1 MSYETIT
8 LTICDNGVARI
19 VLNRPD
25 AANALDLQM
34 TLDLMDAAIEL
45 DHTPEARCIVM
56 EGAGGRFFC
65 AGGDLSAFEKAGV
78 RSPQL
83 VKAMT
88 TNLHSAMSRFA
99 RGDAP
104 VIAKVAG
111 TAAGGGLS
119 VALGCDLIVA
129 SDEAKFTMAYTRA
142 GLSPDG
148 SSSFYLPRLVGLRR
162 AYDLALTN
170 RVLSAAEAE
179 DWGMIN
185 RVVSAAELDAF
196 VDDMAAQLAAGP
208 TAAFGRTKR
217 LLLEGSSNSFET
229 QMEKESRAISKSV
242 GSEDGKEG
250 LNAFLNKRKP
260 VFKGR

>member
-1 MSYETIT
+1 MSYDTIT
-8 LTICDNGVARI
+8 LSVADNGVARI

-45 DHTPEARCIVM
+45 DHNPRARCIVL

-65 AGGDLSAFEKAGV
+65 AGGDLAAFEQAAEK
-78 RSPQL
+78 SPHL
-83 VKAMT
+83 VKHMT
-88 TNLHSAMSRFA
+88 TNLHAAMSRFA

-119 VALGCDLIVA
+119 VALGCDLIIA

-162 AYDLALTN
+162 AYDLTLTN
-170 RVLSAAEAE
+170 RVLTAEEAE
-179 DWGMIN
+179 DWGLIN
-185 RVVSAAELDAF
+185 RVVPAAELDGF
-196 VDDMAAQLAAGP
+196 VDDMAAQLASGP
-208 TAAFGRTKR
+208 TASFGRAKR
-217 LLLEGSSNSFET
+217 LLLEGSYSSFET
-229 QMEKESRAISKSV
+229 QMERESRAIAESV
-242 GSEDGKEG
+242 ASEDGQEG
-250 LNAFLNKRKP
+250 LDAFLKKRKP

>member
-8 LTICDNGVARI
+8 LTVGDNGVAQV
-19 VLNRPD
+19 VLNRPE

-45 DHTPEARCIVM
+45 DHNPEARCVVM

-65 AGGDLSAFEKAGV
+65 AGGDLSAFEKAGEK
-78 RSPQL
+78 SPHL

-99 RGDAP
+99 RSDAP

-179 DWGMIN
+179 DWGLIN
-185 RVVSAAELDAF
+185 RVVPAVELDAY
-196 VDDMAAQLAAGP
+196 VDDLAAQLAAGP

-217 LLLEGSSNSFET
+217 LLLEASWNSLET
-229 QMEKESRAISKSV
+229 QMEQESRAIAESV
-242 GSEDGKEG
+242 GSADGKEG

>member
-1 MSYETIT
+1 MPYQTIT
-8 LTICDNGVARI
+8 LNIGDDGVARI

-45 DHTPEARCIVM
+45 DHEPSARCIVM

-65 AGGDLSAFEKAGV
+65 AGGDLSAFEKAGDK
-78 RSPQL
+78 SAHL

-88 TNLHSAMSRFA
+88 TNLHSAMSRLA

-119 VALGCDLIVA
+119 VALGCDLIIA

-148 SSSFYLPRLVGLRR
+148 SSTFYLPRLVGLRR

-179 DWGMIN
+179 DWGLIN
-185 RVVSAAELDAF
+185 RVVPASELDAF
-196 VDDMAAQLAAGP
+196 VDDMATQLAAGP

-217 LLLEGSSNSFET
+217 LLLEGSYSSLET
-229 QMEKESRAISKSV
+229 QMERESRAIAESV
-242 GSEDGKEG
+242 ASVDGKEG

-260 VFKGR
+260 SFNGQ

>member
-1 MSYETIT
+1 MPYQTIT
-8 LTICDNGVARI
+8 LNIGDDGVARI

-45 DHTPEARCIVM
+45 DHEPSARCIVM

-65 AGGDLSAFEKAGV
+65 AGGDLSAFEKAGDK
-78 RSPQL
+78 SAHL

-88 TNLHSAMSRFA
+88 TNLHSAMSRLA

-119 VALGCDLIVA
+119 VALGCDLIIA

-148 SSSFYLPRLVGLRR
+148 SSTFYLPRLVGLRR

-170 RVLSAAEAE
+170 QVLSAAEAE
-179 DWGMIN
+179 DWGLIN
-185 RVVSAAELDAF
+185 RVVPASELDAF
-196 VDDMAAQLAAGP
+196 VDDMATQLAAGP

-217 LLLEGSSNSFET
+217 LLLEGSYSSLET
-229 QMEKESRAISKSV
+229 QMERESRAIAESV
-242 GSEDGKEG
+242 ASVDGKEG

-260 VFKGR
+260 SFNGQ